1 MINDFA
7 GRLLRRQ
14 GRTEAR
20 RASRLSFAV
29 ERPEGEGWTTLSD
42 AGIGRY
48 IVRSGN
54 SFTYSIGDRAPERAD
69 VVAMEY
75 AKAAV
80 IGKLSASREAAEGAT
95 IDLAREIACA
105 QMLGMMEPERARRLS
120 YFVAH
125 DTVGAGIFSIL
136 MEGRDEI
143 EEIEVNSP
151 ASPVA
156 VYTVEYG
163 RCMTNLRF
171 ADENAFMHSVNKF
184 IMESEKELGE
194 ESPIID
200 VQVKDA
206 RLHAQTRPYAAAGAA
221 ASVRIGKSKSS
232 GMLALLKGGTLE
244 AEALAYLWIAV
255 DAGMNMVVTGAP
267 ASGKTTLLRA
277 LVGLV
282 PRQSKIV
289 TVEEEVGELSGE
301 GPLFNVA
308 ALYGSRD
315 GAANTRA
322 QVINALRMRPDRIVV
337 GEVRGEET
345 RELFAGSGL
354 GIPFITTMHS
364 AEEELATVKKL
375 LIRPMAVEPRAL
387 SMLDV
392 SIHMRQSGIR
402 SRLVSKVCEYRWLSR
417 AEIDC
422 GVEIGDGDSVASA
435 EVVREGRSSESVILS
450 SKAFMAYARRNDLS
464 PRAAR
469 KALAGRIAFLRKA
482 LQQTGSDKDFAD
494 AMENYRAEATS

>member
-1 MINDFA
+1 MINDLFS
-7 GRLLRRQ
+7 RMMRRQ
-14 GRTEAR
+14 VHEETG
-20 RASRLSFAV
+20 RASRLSFSIA
-29 ERPEGEGWTTLSD
+29 RPEGEEWVQLSE
-42 AGIGRY
+42 AGAGRY
-48 IVRSGN
+48 MVRSGN
-54 SFTYSIGDRAPERAD
+54 SFVYSVGGIEPERAE
-69 VVAMEY
+69 VVAMGH

-80 IGKLSASREAAEGAT
+80 IDRLSASRETAEGAT

-105 QMLGMMEPERARRLS
+105 KMLGMVQPDRARMLS

-125 DTVGAGIFSIL
+125 DTVGAGIFTLL
-136 MEGRDEI
+136 MEDRDRI

-156 VYTVEYG
+156 VYMVEYG

-171 ADENAFMHSVNKF
+171 ADENAFMRSVNKF
-184 IMESEKELGE
+184 IMESERELGE
-194 ESPIID
+194 DSPIID

-206 RLHAQTRPYAAAGAA
+206 RVHAQIRPYAASGAA

-232 GMLALLKGGTLE
+232 GMLTLLKNGTLE
-244 AEALAYLWIAV
+244 IEALAYLWIAI

-277 LVGLV
+277 LVSLV

-289 TVEEEVGELSGE
+289 TVEEDVNEISGDV
-301 GPLFNVA
+301 PLFNVA
-308 ALYGSRD
+308 ALYGSRN
-315 GAANTRA
+315 GTTNTRV

-392 SIHMRQSGIR
+392 SIHMRQRGIR
-402 SRLVSKVCEYRWLSR
+402 SRLVSKICEYRWLSR
-417 AEIDC
+417 AEIDS
-422 GVEIGDGDSVASA
+422 GVEIGDGDSVATA
-435 EVVREGRSSESVILS
+435 KVVSEGRCSESVILS
-450 SKAFMAYARRNDLS
+450 SKAFLAYAHRKDLS
-464 PRAAR
+464 PKAAR
-469 KALAGRIAFLRKA
+469 KALASRMAFLRKTMQEA
-482 LQQTGSDKDFAD
+482 SSDKDFAE
-494 AMENYRAEATS
+494 AIENYRAGGES